1 MTSHPGP
8 VKPCWSQCQRWYCRR
23 AFFST
28 LHGCRWDYCG
38 HAAGA
43 GFSYGEI
50 GCANAYQSW
59 DGCSFLQYPQW
70 TLLADFEVSS
80 DASGALGYG
89 AVVQGHWFSGA
100 SLAKQV
106 SQSIEYK
113 HGEAP
118 FPYGRGSLP
127 QGSPYGPS
135 NGSTSGNSAV
145 WYFKS
150 PLPSCPRFAV
160 CRYWQLN
167 IPSLSLRP
175 QLEGSLARSIPV
187 LLSVSALSPV
197 SPSCRLRSN
206 PDPRQLLLDKW
217 NFYLNQGLAPSTRK
231 VYASAERRFL
241 DFYAQDN
248 SLPFWGSALPA
259 SEDVLIHFCCHLADY
274 LSTIYP
280 LPFSNPIPSHQGGS
294 AFSTGWLPSVTA
306 GVSAYQT
313 SPRLKLASVRTHHNR
328 ADAQYLPVL
337 LWLQPYDALSC
348 LLSRLFWFLTR

>member
-1 MTSHPGP
+1 MRLLRACGWGGVLLWRNWMCKCIP
-8 VKPCWSQCQRWYCRR
+8 VLEWLQLPPVPPVDSAGRLRG
-23 AFFST
+23 FFRC
-28 LHGCRWDYCG
+28 LWG
-38 HAAGA
+38 
-43 GFSYGEI
+43 
-50 GCANAYQSW
+50 SW
-59 DGCSFLQYPQW
+59 LR
-70 TLLADFEVSS
+70 SS
-80 DASGALGYG
+80 CT
-89 AVVQGHWFSGA
+89 
-100 SLAKQV
+100 
-106 SQSIEYK
+106 
-113 HGEAP
+113 
-118 FPYGRGSLP
+118 GSLVFRRLARKTGLSVHWVQARWSTFSLWSWQP
-127 QGSPYGPS
+127 TSEVPLWAL
-135 NGSTSGNSAV
+135 NGSTYGNSAV

-206 PDPRQLLLDKW
+206 PDPQQLLLDKW

-259 SEDVLIHFCCHLADY
+259 SEDVLIHFYCHLADY

-313 SPRLKLASVRTHHNR
+313 SPRLK
-328 ADAQYLPVL
+328 
-337 LWLQPYDALSC
+337 
-348 LLSRLFWFLTR
+348 